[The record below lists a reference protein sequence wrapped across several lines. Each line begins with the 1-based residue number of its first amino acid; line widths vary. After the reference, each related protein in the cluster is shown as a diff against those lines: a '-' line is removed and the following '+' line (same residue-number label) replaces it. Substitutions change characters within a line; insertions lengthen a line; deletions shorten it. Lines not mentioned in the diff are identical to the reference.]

1 MRSFANYGCS
11 SAINMSE
18 ENFVF
23 NVSPETFQ
31 AEVIERSK
39 QLPVVLM
46 FWADQVPPSVET
58 RDVLM
63 RLVSQAQGKVLLGLV
78 DVGRDQTLAQHLRV
92 QGLPSIRVVQD
103 GQLTEQV
110 DGPQPEGALQGLLDQ
125 LTLSTAEVLKDQLTV
140 LIEREDFAT
149 ALSLLQQAIEEEPN
163 NQSFQVELADIL
175 VMQGNLDDARTTLAG
190 ISEEAEER
198 ERPENRLEF
207 AAESVDLESQDKLQ
221 DKLSEDADNL
231 EIHYQLAVLKVAARE
246 YQSALEH
253 AMTIL
258 QRDREFRDDLGRT
271 TMIRIFGVLGKGSE
285 LATSYR
291 RKMFNF
297 MH

>member
-1 MRSFANYGCS
+1 MRSFANYDLS
-11 SAINMSE
+11 SAIKMSE

-39 QLPVVLM
+39 QLPVILM

-78 DVGRDQTLAQHLRV
+78 DVAGDQTLAQHLRV
-92 QGLPSIRVVQD
+92 QGLPSIRVIQD

-110 DGPQPEGALQGLLDQ
+110 DGPQPESALQGLLDQ
-125 LTLSTAEVLKDQLTV
+125 LTLSTTDVLKDQLAGLV
-140 LIEREDFAT
+140 EREDFAT
-149 ALSLLQQAIEEEPN
+149 ASNLLQQAIAEEPN
-163 NQSFQVELADIL
+163 NQSFRVELADIL
-175 VMQGNLDDARTTLAG
+175 VMQGNLDDARTALAG
-190 ISEEAEER
+190 ISEETEER
-198 ERPENRLEF
+198 ERPQCRLEL
-207 AAESVDLESQDKLQ
+207 AEESVGLESQDELQ
-221 DKLSEDADNL
+221 NRLSEDADDL
-231 EIHYQLAVLKVAARE
+231 ESHYKLAVLKVAARD
-246 YQSALEH
+246 YQAALEH

-258 QRDREFRDDLGRT
+258 QKDREFRDDLGRT
-271 TMIRIFGVLGKGSE
+271 TMIRIFSVLGKGSE
-285 LATSYR
+285 LAGSYR